1 MVQGTI
7 GEGEKLVAWAKAPQF
22 IRPPH
27 PVPARH
33 MKLIGLVGIATLL
46 GAYDLNIF
54 GLAAKQVLE
63 EFGQPETATGTT
75 IAIFR
80 LGVFGALILCLFA
93 DVIGRRKLL
102 LFTILGMALSTLATA
117 FAPNYETFVAA
128 QFMVRVFAYTE
139 DMLCIVVI
147 AEEFE
152 ERTRGW
158 AISVLGA
165 LSAIGGGVAVLV
177 FAMVNLLPFDWRA
190 IYVFGAVPLLLLAWM
205 RRGLPE
211 TQRFQE
217 VQASRGRRHTASDIW
232 RPFADLVRSYPGRIG
247 LVIAMVVPFSIGAA
261 PTLALMPT
269 FLQNY
274 HGFSP
279 GAVSAAILGTGIV
292 GMVMAMWTGRLSDSI
307 GRRPVMAVWLLAT
320 IAAFCAMYTT
330 GMPVVLVIAILFGVF
345 GLVAVGIQIEAIGAE
360 LFPTASRATAAAI
373 RYIFAILAG
382 ALGLGL
388 HGAVLAPEFG
398 FAEAVLLLMLPM
410 PLTLIVLYF
419 IPETAGRSLEETS
432 AR

>member
-1 MVQGTI
+1 MEGSV
-7 GEGEKLVAWAKAPQF
+7 GEGEKLVAWARAPRF
-22 IRPPH
+22 IRPPEA
-27 PVPARH
+27 VPARH
-33 MKLIGLVGIATLL
+33 MRLIGLVGIATLL

-63 EFGQPETATGTT
+63 EFGKPETATGTT

-117 FAPNYETFVAA
+117 FAPNYESFVAA

-165 LSAIGGGVAVLV
+165 LSAIGGGVAVIV

-190 IYVFGAVPLLLLAWM
+190 IYFIGAVPLLLLAWL

-211 TQRFQE
+211 TRRFQE
-217 VQASRGRRHTASDIW
+217 VQAARDRRHTMADAW
-232 RPFADLVRSYPGRIG
+232 RPFADLIKSYPGRIG

-292 GMVMAMWTGRLSDSI
+292 GMVLAMWTGRLSDSI
-307 GRRPVMAVWLLAT
+307 GRRPIMAIWLIAT
-320 IAAFCAMYTT
+320 IAAFAALYTSAI
-330 GMPVVLVIAILFGVF
+330 PAVLIVAILFGVF

-373 RYIFAILAG
+373 RYIFAIITG
-382 ALGLGL
+382 AVGLGL
-388 HGAVLAPEFG
+388 HGATLAPAYG

-410 PLTLIVLYF
+410 PLTLVALYF

-432 AR
+432 AK